1 MIRLVPALLL
11 LLATTAGAAPS
22 NAPGPPGSQPEYL
35 AYQPPQS
42 GGESAGWIAA
52 RLFSS
57 LLLVGGLLAGGL
69 FVYRRWMGRGALGQR
84 SDLIRVVSR
93 SYIGPKESLCLVR
106 VGKEHL
112 LVGVTGSQIS
122 FLHRWEGAVPIEPS
136 VQEGWG
142 GGGRGGD
149 GGGFSRQ
156 FEASASRL
164 RLTGLESSIRSH
176 IMSLK
181 GHLASLG
188 RPSKE
193 TRDA

>member
-1 MIRLVPALLL
+1 M
-11 LLATTAGAAPS
+11 
-22 NAPGPPGSQPEYL
+22 
-35 AYQPPQS
+35 
-42 GGESAGWIAA
+42 GWIAA

-69 FVYRRWMGRGALGQR
+69 FVYRRWVGRGVLARR

-93 SYIGPKESLCLVR
+93 SYLGPKESLCLVR

-122 FLHRWEGAVPIEPS
+122 FLHRWEAGAVIEPPHGES
-136 VQEGWG
+136 
-142 GGGRGGD
+142 
-149 GGGFSRQ
+149 GFARQ

-164 RLTGLESSIRSH
+164 RLTDLESSIRGH
-176 IMSLK
+176 ILSLK

-188 RPSKE
+188 RPSKGI
-193 TRDA
+193 RDA

>member
-1 MIRLVPALLL
+1 MIRLVLALLL

-22 NAPGPPGSQPEYL
+22 NAPGPPSSQPEYL
-35 AYQPPQS
+35 AYQPPQT
-42 GGESAGWIAA
+42 GGESVGWVAA

-69 FVYRRWMGRGALGQR
+69 FVYRRWVGRGALAQR
-84 SDLIRVVSR
+84 VDLIRVVSR
-93 SYIGPKESLCLVR
+93 SYLGPKESLCLVR

-122 FLHRWEGAVPIEPS
+122 FLHRWEAGVAIEPS
-136 VQEGWG
+136 P
-142 GGGRGGD
+142 GD
-149 GGGFSRQ
+149 GGFARQ
-156 FEASASRL
+156 FEANASRL
-164 RLTGLESSIRSH
+164 RLTNLESSIRSH

-188 RPSKE
+188 RPSKGI
-193 TRDA
+193 RNA